1 MSRSRRSRP
10 AYLRLVSPPDAVVW
24 PPLPP
29 VVPLLHPDQPIS
41 PAEEAL
47 LTTLAQR
54 ARQGDTAANALLWRA
69 FEARLEPVMRGSGR
83 VTWQDD
89 WPRRNNRPWA
99 LEDLRQ
105 EAWLIFHD
113 LTAGWNGEGPYTRY
127 ITAHFTW
134 RLRTGVRRLG
144 PQRQRATQVVSPAAP
159 LPPGDGQ
166 SLTGAEEAAL
176 LDAIAARLSPADAIV
191 LDMRVREGLGTGEIA
206 RLLGVNRRTIAR
218 RWRRIRAVAHEVL
231 CPPDPDA

>member
-10 AYLRLVSPPDAVVW
+10 AYLRLVTPPDAVVW
-24 PPLPP
+24 PPLPA
-29 VVPLLHPDQPIS
+29 VVPLLHPDDPIS

-47 LTTLAQR
+47 LTTLAHR

-69 FEARLEPVMRGSGR
+69 FEARLEPVVRGGGR

-89 WPRRNNRPWA
+89 WPRRDGRPWA
-99 LEDLRQ
+99 LEDVRQ

-113 LTAGWNGEGPYTRY
+113 LTASWNGEGPYTRY

-144 PQRQRATQVVSPAAP
+144 PQRIRAAQVTAPAP
-159 LPPGDGQ
+159 TPPPPPGHG
-166 SLTGAEEAAL
+166 LTGAEEAAL

-191 LDMRVREGLGTGEIA
+191 LDMRVREGMGPVEIA
-206 RLLGVNRRTIAR
+206 QLLGVNRRTITR
-218 RWRRIRAVAHEVL
+218 RWRRIRAAAHAVL
-231 CPPDPDA
+231 CPPDADA